1 MALLSEVEARA
12 LALLDRDLDEDEG
25 TVAYVYRD
33 ALGYWTIGRG
43 IMVDRRRGGRLFPDE
58 IAFIN
63 RNRMARLLAG
73 VQREPWYPAVADD
86 AVRLAAILNMQF
98 QLGSGS
104 DEAFAV
110 SFGFIA
116 RRDWAR
122 AAANMRRSLWARQT
136 PGRAARVI
144 AAIETGRPR

>member
-1 MALLSEVEARA
+1 MTEVETRA
-12 LALLDRDLDEDEG
+12 LALLDHDLDEDEG
-25 TVAYVYRD
+25 TVPHVYRD
-33 ALGYWTIGRG
+33 SRGYWTIGRG
-43 IMVDRRRGGRLFPDE
+43 ILVDKRRGGGLLPAE

-63 RNRMARLLAG
+63 RLRMERLLAG
-73 VQREPWYPAVADD
+73 VRGEPWYPAVAGD

-110 SFGFIA
+110 SFACVA
-116 RRDWAR
+116 RRDWAG

-136 PGRAARVI
+136 PARAARVI
-144 AAIETGRPR
+144 AAVETGRPR